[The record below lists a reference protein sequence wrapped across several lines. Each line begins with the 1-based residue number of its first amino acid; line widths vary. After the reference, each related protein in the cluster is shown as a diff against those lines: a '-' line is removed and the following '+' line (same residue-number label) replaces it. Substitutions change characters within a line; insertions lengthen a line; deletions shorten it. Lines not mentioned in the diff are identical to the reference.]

1 MKAARQDDH
10 EENRL
15 MDITGEYHIAA
26 KREAVWAA
34 LNDPEML
41 KTCIQGCEALEQTGD
56 NEFHGKVAAVIG
68 PVRAKFNLVL
78 RLENVVAPESYTLT
92 GESKAG
98 TVGFGRGSADVA
110 LTEQDGGT
118 LLKYSAEFKVGGKL
132 AQVGSR
138 LVVGATK
145 KTADDFFGC
154 LSSQLGAQAPDTSV
168 DEAAVSGEAEP
179 AAAEPRDASRI
190 PLIAGLAAAGLLAWW
205 FLVR

>member
-1 MKAARQDDH
+1 MDINGEYQIAAR
-10 EENRL
+10 
-15 MDITGEYHIAA
+15 
-26 KREAVWAA
+26 REAVWAA

-41 KTCIQGCEALEQTGD
+41 KTCIQGCESLEQTGD
-56 NEFHGKVAAVIG
+56 NEFQGKVAAAIG
-68 PVRAKFNLVL
+68 PVRAKFNVVL
-78 RLENVVAPESYTLT
+78 RLENVVAPESYTLA

-98 TVGFGRGSADVA
+98 TVGFGRGSADVV

-154 LSSQLGAQAPDTSV
+154 LSRQLGAQAPAAGV
-168 DEAAVSGEAEP
+168 AEAVAAGAEAEP
-179 AAAEPRDASRI
+179 AAAEPEGASRI
-190 PLIAGLAAAGLLAWW
+190 PLVAGLAAAGLLAWW
-205 FLVR
+205 FLLR

>member
-1 MKAARQDDH
+1 ERCAPVVILK
-10 EENRL
+10 ENA
-15 MDITGEYHIAA
+15 MDISGEYHIAA

-41 KTCIQGCEALEQTGD
+41 KTCIQGCESLDQAGD
-56 NEFHGKVAAVIG
+56 NEFHGKVAAAIG
-68 PVRAKFNLVL
+68 PVRAKFNVVL
-78 RLENVVAPESYTLT
+78 RLENVVAPESYTLA

-98 TVGFGRGSADVA
+98 TVGFGRGSADVVLA
-110 LTEQDGGT
+110 EQDGGT

-154 LSSQLGAQAPDTSV
+154 LSSKLGAQAPGAGV
-168 DEAAVSGEAEP
+168 EEAAVAEEAEP
-179 AAAEPRDASRI
+179 AAAEPGGVSRI
-190 PLIAGLAAAGLLAWW
+190 PL
-205 FLVR
+205 V

>member
-1 MKAARQDDH
+1 
-10 EENRL
+10 
-15 MDITGEYHIAA
+15 
-26 KREAVWAA
+26 V
-34 LNDPEML
+34 
-41 KTCIQGCEALEQTGD
+41 
-56 NEFHGKVAAVIG
+56 VI
-68 PVRAKFNLVL
+68 
-78 RLENVVAPESYTLT
+78 RLENVVAPESYTLS

-118 LLKYSAEFKVGGKL
+118 LLKYTAAFKVGGKL

-154 LSSQLGAQAPDTSV
+154 LSRRLDAQTAETRVEEEGAASV
-168 DEAAVSGEAEP
+168 EEEA
-179 AAAEPRDASRI
+179 AAAEPEGASRI
-190 PLIAGLAAAGLLAWW
+190 PLVTGLAAAGLLAWW

>member
-1 MKAARQDDH
+1 
-10 EENRL
+10 
-15 MDITGEYHIAA
+15 MDISGEYHIAA
-26 KREAVWAA
+26 KRAAVWAA

-41 KTCIQGCEALEQTGD
+41 KTCIQGCESLEQTGD
-56 NEFHGKVAAVIG
+56 NEFQGKVAASIG

-98 TVGFGRGSADVA
+98 TVGFGRGSADVV
-110 LTEQDGGT
+110 LSEQDGGT

-154 LSSQLGAQAPDTSV
+154 LSEKLGTETVAAGVEVGDA
-168 DEAAVSGEAEP
+168 DAEA
-179 AAAEPRDASRI
+179 AAAEPGGASRV
-190 PLIAGLAAAGLLAWW
+190 PLVAGLAGAGLLVWW

>member
-1 MKAARQDDH
+1 
-10 EENRL
+10 
-15 MDITGEYHIAA
+15 MDISGEYHISAT
-26 KREAVWAA
+26 REAVWAA

-41 KTCIQGCEALEQTGD
+41 KTCIQGCESLEQIGD
-56 NEFHGKVAAVIG
+56 NEFQGKVAAAIG
-68 PVRAKFNLVL
+68 PVRAKFNVVL
-78 RLENVVAPESYTLT
+78 RLENVVAPESYTLL

-154 LSSQLGAQAPDTSV
+154 LSRQLGAQRPNAAV
-168 DEAAVSGEAEP
+168 AEEAAVRGGAEP
-179 AAAEPRDASRI
+179 AAAEPRGASRI
-190 PLIAGLAAAGLLAWW
+190 PLVAGLAAAGLLAWW

>member
-1 MKAARQDDH
+1 
-10 EENRL
+10 
-15 MDITGEYHIAA
+15 MDINGEYSIAA

-41 KTCIQGCEALEQTGD
+41 KTCIQGCESLEPTGD
-56 NEFHGKVAAVIG
+56 NEFRGKVAAAIG
-68 PVRAKFNLVL
+68 PVRAKFNVEI
-78 RLENVVAPESYTLT
+78 RLENVVPPESYTLT

-110 LTEQDGGT
+110 LIEQDGGT

-138 LVVGATK
+138 LVLGATK

-154 LSSQLGAQAPDTSV
+154 LSRKLGAGEPLAG
-168 DEAAVSGEAEP
+168 AVEEGVADHGVAEP
-179 AAAEPRDASRI
+179 GPPESPGVSKV
-190 PLIAGLAAAGLLAWW
+190 PVIAGLVAAGLLVWW